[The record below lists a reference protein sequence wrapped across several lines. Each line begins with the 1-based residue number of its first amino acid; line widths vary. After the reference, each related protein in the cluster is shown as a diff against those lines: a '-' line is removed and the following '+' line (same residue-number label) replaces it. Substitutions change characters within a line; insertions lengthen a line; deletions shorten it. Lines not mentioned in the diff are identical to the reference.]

1 MAVYVQ
7 KGDLVKML
15 SMFDSV
21 NVDARYVCVEGVD
34 QLNLVNLGMVPP
46 EGAYAVIDMGH
57 EKCTVTICQGRSLGY
72 IRAIS
77 LAGKAITD
85 AIAKKLGVP
94 HDEAERLK
102 IEMGQLPL
110 VEEEIVDDISK
121 SVIEAIKGVV
131 DEFLLH
137 LRQTIFT
144 FKETENAP
152 VEGIYLCGGT
162 SRLPGIDRYI
172 SDVLKMNVTYLSCTD
187 FHFTNIDRGDAHR
200 HVIPQALAL
209 ALKGVAGGG
218 PDINLRKG
226 EFAFKGDV
234 EQLGGNVKKVGLVVG
249 LIIFLALI
257 NFTAKYY
264 LVKNQVDK
272 LNDDVVAIVSQALP
286 GTQKRLLSSTNAA
299 LALIK
304 SRDAEVGERINQLD
318 AMTGMSPLD
327 ILAEVSR
334 ALPPRDKFKIEVS
347 DINIIEDRVTF
358 SGIVDDFKGVDTAK
372 QAFEQSARFTNVST
386 GNVSKGV
393 KGEVKFKLSMD
404 IVREGQG
411 GK

>member
-1 MAVYVQ
+1 MPHRIIGIDAGSYSVKVAVVERSFRSFSFIEFYERQVQYNELLTSEECVAITIQGLMDDHDLNWDVACIGFPSQRVTSRLLTFPFGSAKKIGQAIQFEIESYIPFDIEDVVIDYATISQTKNLSRVMAVYVQ

-226 EFAFKGDV
+226 
-234 EQLGGNVKKVGLVVG
+234 
-249 LIIFLALI
+249 
-257 NFTAKYY
+257 
-264 LVKNQVDK
+264 
-272 LNDDVVAIVSQALP
+272 
-286 GTQKRLLSSTNAA
+286 
-299 LALIK
+299 
-304 SRDAEVGERINQLD
+304 
-318 AMTGMSPLD
+318 
-327 ILAEVSR
+327 
-334 ALPPRDKFKIEVS
+334 
-347 DINIIEDRVTF
+347 
-358 SGIVDDFKGVDTAK
+358 
-372 QAFEQSARFTNVST
+372 
-386 GNVSKGV
+386 
-393 KGEVKFKLSMD
+393 
-404 IVREGQG
+404 
-411 GK
+411 

>member
-1 MAVYVQ
+1 
-7 KGDLVKML
+7 
-15 SMFDSV
+15 
-21 NVDARYVCVEGVD
+21 
-34 QLNLVNLGMVPP
+34 
-46 EGAYAVIDMGH
+46 
-57 EKCTVTICQGRSLGY
+57 LGY